1 MGCRTVCD
9 VATDHA
15 SARSRFRWVLLAL
28 VVVVTL
34 GVAGYVVLE
43 GWSVLDAL
51 YMTIMTL
58 TTVGFGEVRPLDT
71 SGVVLTT
78 GLMVAG
84 VGLALT
90 GIALLAQM
98 VADGELAEPG
108 RRRRMRRRIDDLHD
122 HFIVCAYGRVG
133 RAVVAELGHADV
145 PYVVIDTKEELRDRM
160 TAAGFPFLIDDPA
173 SESVLRE
180 AGIER
185 AKALLCAVDSD
196 ATNVYITLVARSMEP
211 GLLIV
216 ARASDPGSAQRL
228 EKAGADRVISPFTS
242 SGRHMA
248 VMALDPSVVD
258 VFEAGSHAHG
268 AIDIEER
275 LIDETSPLAGRPVSD
290 AGDQVLAVRRA
301 GGEIVATPE
310 PETTLERG
318 DVVLV
323 LREA

>member
-1 MGCRTVCD
+1 
-9 VATDHA
+9 
-15 SARSRFRWVLLAL
+15 VLLGL
-28 VVVVTL
+28 IVVVGL
-34 GVAGYVVLE
+34 GVAGYMALE
-43 GWSVLDAL
+43 DWTFLESL
-51 YMTIMTL
+51 YMTVMTL
-58 TTVGFGEVRPLDT
+58 TTVGFGEVRTLDT

-78 GLMVAG
+78 AIMVAG

-98 VADGELAEPG
+98 VADGELGEPG
-108 RRRRMRRRIDDLHD
+108 RRRRMQRRIDGLRD

-133 RAVVAELGHADV
+133 RAAVRELDLAGV
-145 PYVVIDTKEELRDRM
+145 PYVVIDTKEALRERM
-160 TAAGFPFLIDDPA
+160 SDAGFPFLIDDPA
-173 SESVLRE
+173 SESVLRA
-180 AGIER
+180 AGIDQAR
-185 AKALLCAVDSD
+185 ALLCAVDSD
-196 ATNVYITLVARSMEP
+196 ATNVYITLVARSMKP

-275 LIDETSPLAGRPVSD
+275 LVDEVSPLAGRAVGD
-290 AGDQVLAVRRA
+290 AGDPVLAVRRA
-301 GGEIVATPE
+301 DGEVVASPE
-310 PETTLERG
+310 PDTTLEPG

-323 LREA
+323 LRGA